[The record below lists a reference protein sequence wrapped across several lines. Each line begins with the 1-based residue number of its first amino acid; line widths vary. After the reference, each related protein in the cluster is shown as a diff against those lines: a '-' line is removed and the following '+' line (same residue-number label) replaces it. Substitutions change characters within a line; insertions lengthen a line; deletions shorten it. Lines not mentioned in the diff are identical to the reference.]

1 MGQAQLDP
9 AIVSHG
15 EPMSEDWAKW
25 EKQVVG
31 GTFPLR
37 RSLRSSAHSAV
48 FLTEHSAR
56 IPSDALLKLVPAIPT
71 LKEAQMSQWSAA
83 AGLSHP
89 YLVQL
94 LETGRCQL
102 GGLQF
107 LFVVMEYAE
116 RTLAEVLSQRALAA
130 DELRRVLRPVLGAL
144 SFLHR
149 RNLVQGGL
157 TPSSVLIVNKRP
169 KLASDTIR
177 PAGESSASLA
187 SASVYDPP
195 ESRDGSYTT
204 AGDIWCL
211 GVIMVEALT
220 RQQPTW
226 REPGGTVV
234 LPAGLPPAF
243 AVMIRRCL
251 NRDPAKRPTVNEI
264 AADINPA
271 PIAVPTL
278 AAVPESPIPDVEPDS
293 ERVAR
298 LERQLAIPAL
308 SSYRPRLLFPV
319 AVVVGALTIAAWRM
333 PEFSAGRGGAQAVVV
348 PAVAVVNEVLPSS
361 ESSDEVQRSLS
372 AAASAPAPEDVPVA
386 ASAPAHA
393 SMPSSASAPA
403 PGPQLRQPEPVVAV
417 VPSVI
422 HEELPDVPQRAME
435 TIRGRL
441 LFAVRVTISNSGTVV
456 HATAER
462 TRSSRYLARLATEAA
477 TKWRFPPTEDHGS
490 RRRLLRFEF
499 TRQGVTAH
507 AI

>member
-1 MGQAQLDP
+1 
-9 AIVSHG
+9 
-15 EPMSEDWAKW
+15 MSEDWAKW

-37 RSLRSSAHSAV
+37 RSLRSSAHSAF

-71 LKEAQMSQWSAA
+71 LKEAQMAQWSAA

-94 LETGRCQL
+94 FETGRCQL

-116 RTLAEVLSQRALAA
+116 RTLADILSQRALTV
-130 DELRRVLRPVLGAL
+130 DELRKVLRPVLGAL
-144 SFLHR
+144 SFLHS

-177 PAGESSASLA
+177 PAGESSASLS

-195 ESRDGSYTT
+195 ESRDGSYTA
-204 AGDIWCL
+204 AGDIWSL
-211 GVIMVEALT
+211 GVMMVEALT
-220 RQQPTW
+220 RQQPTR
-226 REPGGTVV
+226 RERGGTVV
-234 LPAGLPPAF
+234 LPAGLPPEF
-243 AVMIRRCL
+243 AVIIGRCL
-251 NRDPAKRPTVNEI
+251 NRDPARRPAVNEI
-264 AADINPA
+264 EADIYPA
-271 PIAVPTL
+271 TIVVPTLVIPTL
-278 AAVPESPIPDVEPDS
+278 AAVPETRVPDVEPDS

-298 LERQLAIPAL
+298 MERQLAIPAL
-308 SSYRPRLLFPV
+308 QSYSPRLLFPV
-319 AVVVGALTIAAWRM
+319 AVVVGALAIAAWRM
-333 PEFSAGRGGAQAVVV
+333 PGSSAALGGARVVSV
-348 PAVAVVNEVLPSS
+348 PAVAVANEVVPSS
-361 ESSDEVQRSLS
+361 DSSIETQRSIS
-372 AAASAPAPEDVPVA
+372 AQAAGHEDTTLAASDSALASVPAFASAPA
-386 ASAPAHA
+386 
-393 SMPSSASAPA
+393 A
-403 PGPQLRQPEPVVAV
+403 PGPQFPKSEAAVADGA
-417 VPSVI
+417 SVL

-441 LFAVRVTISNSGTVV
+441 LFAVRVTISNSGTVI

-477 TKWRFPPTEDHGS
+477 TKWRFPPTDDHGS